1 MKLPNITILDEK
13 HKILHQVSKEVSFP
27 VSAEDRK
34 LAEDTIKYLEMSQ
47 DDKIAEK
54 YNLRAGMGMAFV
66 QLGHLKRIFVI
77 VYEYEEER
85 CQQVR
90 RVSLVVLTNA
100 AFYDIIL
107 DHRDEHLHQADSAF
121 RGLLTGVVFP
131 VPFGGSEHD
140 EQQQSAVDHQ
150 AEHILGD
157 GKVPRPYL

>member
-1 MKLPNITILDEK
+1 MLVSEYIDNEEGEQCQHERHGDVAGDVRSTREERHDT
-13 HKILHQVSKEVSFP
+13 HQV
-27 VSAEDRK
+27 
-34 LAEDTIKYLEMSQ
+34 
-47 DDKIAEK
+47 
-54 YNLRAGMGMAFV
+54 
-66 QLGHLKRIFVI
+66 